1 MEDYKKSKYYEE
13 PENSD
18 MAYDLASNIVY
29 DLAFSKK
36 EDAKVVKDAT
46 AALQAIRAVGDKYNL
61 TPCKPYLFKLVR
73 TLSEFGKSKK
83 AQVDANCLEFF
94 ANRIVYG

>member
-13 PENSD
+13 PEDSD

-29 DLAFSKK
+29 DLASSKK
-36 EDAKVVKDAT
+36 EDARVVKDAA
-46 AALQAIRAVGDKYNL
+46 AALQAMRDVGDNYNL

-83 AQVDANCLEFF
+83 AQIDADCLKFF
-94 ANRIVYG
+94 TNRIVYG